1 MVKSICIYPYR
12 CIFIHIS
19 FCFVLLV
26 RVFLVDGDYYLC
38 VFVALL
44 ITRVTRLEFLTDF
57 TDLFYFFCIF
67 MESVAFE
74 TRCKGK

>member
-1 MVKSICIYPYR
+1 MVTTM
-12 CIFIHIS
+12 
-19 FCFVLLV
+19 
-26 RVFLVDGDYYLC
+26 C

-74 TRCKGK
+74 TRCKGKWQIIPFIFSFVFNFCVIASGT